1 MTLLSAEKNKNA
13 QAVRQGEPDSVQVG
27 GSVGDTK
34 AARDSWGVRGTA
46 GATIAARLVFESV
59 SHAYDGVSSVRDVSL
74 TVEPGEVLCLLG
86 HSGCG
91 KTTLLRIAAGVERQR
106 FGRVL
111 INDREIAGPST
122 FLPPEQRGIGLMFQD
137 YALFPHLSILD
148 NVRFGLTALPAGE
161 AEREALHALDRVGLK
176 SYARDY
182 PHALSGGEQQRV
194 ALARAIAPRP
204 SVLLMD
210 EPFSGL
216 DRRMR
221 DSVRDETMAV
231 LRETRATCIMVT
243 HDPEE
248 ALRMGDRI
256 ALMRRGKLVQLGTP
270 DALYNKPVDIFAAR
284 FFSELNELEG
294 QVLDGKV
301 STPLGAF
308 PADGVKD
315 GQPVNLCIRPQSVR
329 IASAGTGVAGRIVG
343 RCFLGE
349 VDHLDVAVDGL
360 SQPLKAR
367 VRAGQGFKVGLDVTV
382 AVEPN
387 DVLLFEAGLP
397 SNEGSA

>member
-1 MTLLSAEKNKNA
+1 MDVSLTAEDPEHA
-13 QAVRQGEPDSVQVG
+13 RQDARTSESRAGCRSDQWGE
-27 GSVGDTK
+27 
-34 AARDSWGVRGTA
+34 RGTA
-46 GATIAARLVFESV
+46 GAAIAARLAFEAV
-59 SHAYDGVSSVRDVSL
+59 SHAYDGAASVREVSL
-74 TVEPGEVLCLLG
+74 TVDPGEVLCLLG

-106 FGRVL
+106 SGRVL
-111 INDREIAGPST
+111 INGREIAGPSV
-122 FLPPEQRGIGLMFQD
+122 FLPPERRGIGLMFQD

-161 AEREALHALDRVGLK
+161 AEAEALHALERVGLK
-176 SYARDY
+176 NYARDY

-231 LRETRATCIMVT
+231 LRETRATCIIVT

-256 ALMRRGKLVQLGTP
+256 ALMRGGRLIQLGTS
-270 DALYNKPVDIFAAR
+270 DALYNHPVDIFAAR
-284 FFSELNELEG
+284 FFSELNELRG
-294 QVLDGKV
+294 TVKAGCIDTALGRFAAPGHPDGEAAIV
-301 STPLGAF
+301 CL
-308 PADGVKD
+308 
-315 GQPVNLCIRPQSVR
+315 RPQALGV
-329 IASAGTGVAGRIVG
+329 SAEKDRAEIGGAEGIAGRIVN
-343 RCFLGE
+343 RHFLGE
-349 VDHLDVAVDGL
+349 VDQLDIAVDGL
-360 SQPLKAR
+360 AWPLKAR
-367 VRAGQGFKVGLDVTV
+367 TMAGQGLRAGLDVMVSV
-382 AVEPN
+382 APGAALVFP
-387 DVLLFEAGLP
+387 DRAD
-397 SNEGSA
+397 

>member
-13 QAVRQGEPDSVQVG
+13 QAVRQGEPESVRNKA
-27 GSVGDTK
+27 SV
-34 AARDSWGVRGTA
+34 RDSWGVRGTA
-46 GATIAARLVFESV
+46 GATIAARLAFESV

-74 TVEPGEVLCLLG
+74 TVDPGEVLCLLG

-106 FGRVL
+106 SGRVL
-111 INDREIAGPST
+111 INGREIAGPST

-148 NVRFGLTALPAGE
+148 NVRFGLTALPPAD
-161 AEREALHALDRVGLK
+161 AEREALHALDRVGLR

-221 DSVRDETMAV
+221 DNVRDETMAV

-256 ALMRRGKLVQLGTP
+256 ALMRRGRLVQLGTP
-270 DALYNKPVDIFAAR
+270 DELYNNPVDVFAAR
-284 FFSELNELEG
+284 FFSELNELDG
-294 QVLDGKV
+294 QVSDGKV
-301 STPLGAF
+301 LTALGSF
-308 PADGVKD
+308 PVAGMEG
-315 GQPVNLCIRPQSVR
+315 GQAVSLCIRPQAVR
-329 IASAGTGVAGRIVG
+329 VSTAGQGVAGRIVG

-360 SQPLKAR
+360 SQTLKAR
-367 VRAGQGFKVGLDVTV
+367 VRAGQGFKVGLDVSV
-382 AVEPN
+382 AVEAN
-387 DVLLFEAGLP
+387 DVLIFADR
-397 SNEGSA
+397 SSSDEGAA